1 MLHAVFVTRLFCDS
15 WNFSECILPGTCKD
29 GINNYTCKC
38 ERGFT
43 GFNCEQEIDEC
54 LSFPCIKGNKTG
66 PPYYPFTLTTK
77 LLHIQSSVKIVLN
90 SSVRCILP
98 LSFSY
103 LSSPLFGKKI
113 IEMVFFFSFSSANS
127 MILKGTDKIVEEN
140 FIL

>member
-29 GINNYTCKC
+29 GINNYNCKC

-103 LSSPLFGKKI
+103 LSSLLFGKKI
-113 IEMVFFFSFSSANS
+113 IEMFFFSFSSANS